1 MTMVLTGSTI
11 RNARKAKGMSQ
22 VQLAEGICTQATISS
37 IENQNASTSFDILA
51 KLCRKLGLR
60 ITDVA
65 KNSRYG
71 DKVFSYI
78 EDDMRNHLYADAN
91 RHIDQIDFSKL
102 NTRTMKCKYH
112 CYRGFI
118 ELYINDDI
126 DEAIYN
132 FNLQLTQYAAEEAT
146 FYQAWSNLGIGLAYQ
161 KLEKLNR
168 AESFI
173 DSSAKILSH
182 VKKEGK
188 HNMCVIVDLYI
199 DIIAAYSELG
209 KYDRASC
216 LIHEILHELTERD
229 LIYKADVLAELES
242 KCLYAQGEVIQATMK
257 QFAAM
262 FIAELRGNTDLAEKI
277 MNRNQSHIVEMVK
290 NELAKNEGNPTF
302 VK

>member
-22 VQLAEGICTQATISS
+22 VQLAEGICTQATVSS
-37 IENQNASTSFDILA
+37 IENQNTSPNFDILA
-51 KLCRKLGLR
+51 AICRKLDLL

-65 KNSRYG
+65 KNSSYG

-78 EDDMRNHLYADAN
+78 EDDMRNHMYAEAKN
-91 RHIDQIDFSKL
+91 HIDQIDCDRL
-102 NTRTMKCKYH
+102 NTKTMKCKYH

-132 FNLQLTQYAAEEAT
+132 FNLQLTQYAADEAT

-161 KLEKLNR
+161 KLGKLSR
-168 AESFI
+168 AENFI
-173 DSSAKILSH
+173 DASAQILSK

-199 DIIAAYSELG
+199 DVIAAYSELG

-216 LIHEILHELTERD
+216 LIHEILHQLTQQD

-242 KCLYAQGEVIQATMK
+242 KCLYAKGQVIQATMK

-290 NELAKNEGNPTF
+290 NELSKNEGNPTF

>member
-22 VQLAEGICTQATISS
+22 VQLAEGICTQATVSS
-37 IENQNASTSFDILA
+37 IENQNTSPNFDILA
-51 KLCRKLGLR
+51 AICRKLDLL

-65 KNSRYG
+65 KNSSYG

-78 EDDMRNHLYADAN
+78 EDDMRNHMYAEAKN
-91 RHIDQIDFSKL
+91 HIDQIDRDRL
-102 NTRTMKCKYH
+102 NTKTMKCKYH

-132 FNLQLTQYAAEEAT
+132 FNLQLTQYAADEAT

-161 KLEKLNR
+161 KLGKLSR
-168 AESFI
+168 AENFI
-173 DSSAKILSH
+173 DASAQILSK

-199 DIIAAYSELG
+199 DVIAAYSELG
-209 KYDRASC
+209 KYDTASC
-216 LIHEILHELTERD
+216 LIHEILHQLTQQD

-242 KCLYAQGEVIQATMK
+242 KCLYAKGQVIQATMK

-290 NELAKNEGNPTF
+290 NELSKSEGNPTF

>member
-22 VQLAEGICTQATISS
+22 VQLAEGICTQATVSS
-37 IENQNASTSFDILA
+37 IENQNTSPNFDILA
-51 KLCRKLGLR
+51 AICRKLDLL

-65 KNSRYG
+65 KNSSYG

-78 EDDMRNHLYADAN
+78 EDDMRNHMYAEAKN
-91 RHIDQIDFSKL
+91 HIDQIDRDRL
-102 NTRTMKCKYH
+102 NTKTMKCKYH

-132 FNLQLTQYAAEEAT
+132 FNLQLTQYAADEAT

-161 KLEKLNR
+161 KLGKLSR
-168 AESFI
+168 AENFI
-173 DSSAKILSH
+173 DASAQILSK

-199 DIIAAYSELG
+199 DVIAAYSELG
-209 KYDRASC
+209 KYDTASC
-216 LIHEILHELTERD
+216 LIHEILHQLTQQD

-242 KCLYAQGEVIQATMK
+242 KCLYAKGQVIQATMK

-290 NELAKNEGNPTF
+290 NELSKNEGNPTF